1 MSFIHWGLSTRENY
15 GNIAFSGSF
24 TVLFITYLVRRIYF
38 ASKSTT
44 KKEPFSHEE
53 GASGR

>member
-15 GNIAFSGSF
+15 ENIAFSGSF